1 MPPRRFLLALLAL
14 EILNVGRRNH
24 SGIDKGIKRI
34 QSARFRRSVE
44 QDLRKICNELVRLLV
59 HIRPRPFPHMFRT
72 VSVFLNTRK
81 ASITIIIIAITACIR

>member
-1 MPPRRFLLALLAL
+1 MPPRRFLLATSARNF
-14 EILNVGRRNH
+14 ERR
-24 SGIDKGIKRI
+24 STKSFVGIDKGIKRI